1 MLSDTL
7 ARICDDKRT
16 EVARRRDARPL
27 EATLAAAREAPAPRG
42 FARQLASAQRSGIGL
57 IAEIK
62 KASPSKGLIREDFDP
77 ASLARAY
84 ERGGAACLSVLTD
97 GPYFQGA
104 DAHLVAARDAV
115 RLPALRKDFMVDPYQ
130 IAESRALGAD
140 CVLLIMAI
148 LSDDEARELFE
159 AARELGMD
167 VLAEVHDDDEL
178 ERALCLEARVIGI
191 NNRDLRTFAV
201 DLSVAERLAPKVP
214 SDRLVVAESGI
225 EGADHIARLADA
237 GIRCFLVGEALMRS
251 KDTEAATRELV
262 STFMTHG
269 ERV

>member
-1 MLSDTL
+1 MSDTL
-7 ARICDDKRT
+7 ARICDDKRAD
-16 EVARRRDARPL
+16 VARRRKERSL
-27 EATLAAAREAPAPRG
+27 EATLAAAHETPAVRG
-42 FARQLASAQRSGIGL
+42 FAHRLAIAQGSGIGL
-57 IAEIK
+57 IAELK

-104 DAHLVAARDAV
+104 DEHLVAARNAV
-115 RLPALRKDFMVDPYQ
+115 RLPTLRKDFMVDPYQ
-130 IAESRALGAD
+130 IAESRVLGAD

-148 LSDDEARELFE
+148 LEDDEARELSE

-167 VLAEVHDDDEL
+167 VLAEVHDESEL
-178 ERALCLEARVIGI
+178 ERALRLEVQLIGI
-191 NNRDLRTFAV
+191 NNRNLRTLAV
-201 DLSVAERLAPKVP
+201 DLSVAEQLAPRVP

-225 EGADHIARLADA
+225 EGADDIARLADA

-251 KDTEAATRELV
+251 MDVEAATRELV
-262 STFMTHG
+262 SALVNQG